1 MSLTGPPPVS
11 TNPVHR
17 LANDLRAELRAP
29 ARFPPGDVLPSVRR
43 THRVIA
49 DPLRLLLDAYERYGP
64 VFSLRVLTHARRVH
78 DRPGGQPPHPRLAR
92 ERLHVARRRR
102 SPT

>member
-11 TNPVHR
+11 TNPLLRV
-17 LANDLRAELRAP
+17 AYDLRAELRAP
-29 ARFPPGDVLPSVRR
+29 APFPPGDVIPSVRR

-49 DPLRLLLDAYERYGP
+49 DPLGLLLDAYERHGP

-78 DRPGGQPPHPRLAR
+78 ARPGGQPPHPRLAR
-92 ERLHVARRRR
+92 GRLHAGATAR